1 MATRDDPIFDAW
13 WLDCPAGSASSEAS
27 QPAANVAEQ
36 PAVRVEDKV
45 AGEVGE
51 PLAVQSG
58 ERPAIDVEESR
69 PFRWGPAGFP
79 SRRPQPARTAPAVA
93 PQAATPI
100 RESILHE
107 VALPRLRSFAQRMDA
122 AGHETIID
130 ARLGERPACLR
141 MRLRPALGPFDV
153 PVGAGAVLEF
163 VLDSEPSDSATARVW
178 LDALDTAPTESL
190 RPPGGDVTAAWV
202 DHVVLDF
209 VRRALGSR

>member
-1 MATRDDPIFDAW
+1 
-13 WLDCPAGSASSEAS
+13 
-27 QPAANVAEQ
+27 
-36 PAVRVEDKV
+36 
-45 AGEVGE
+45 
-51 PLAVQSG
+51 
-58 ERPAIDVEESR
+58 
-69 PFRWGPAGFP
+69 
-79 SRRPQPARTAPAVA
+79 
-93 PQAATPI
+93 
-100 RESILHE
+100 
-107 VALPRLRSFAQRMDA
+107 MDA

-190 RPPGGDVTAAWV
+190 RPPGGEVTAAWV